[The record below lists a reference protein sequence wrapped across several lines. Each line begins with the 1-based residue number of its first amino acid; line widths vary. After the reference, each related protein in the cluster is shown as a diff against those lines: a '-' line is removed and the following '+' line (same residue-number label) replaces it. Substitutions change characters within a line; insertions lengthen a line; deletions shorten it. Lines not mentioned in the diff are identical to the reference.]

1 MPVREISVSEL
12 QKLRSGGSDVFVL
25 DVRSRDEYDY
35 ANIGPD
41 LLVPLDELVDR
52 MPELSPHENA
62 HVVVMCRSGARS
74 AQACNYLMQ
83 QGFSNVSNLRGGIR
97 AWSVEVDPK
106 VPLY

>member
-1 MPVREISVSEL
+1 MSLHEISVSEL
-12 QKLRSGGSDVFVL
+12 QKLRKDGSVFVV

-35 ANIGPD
+35 ANIAPD
-41 LLVPLDELVDR
+41 LLVPLDELMER
-52 MPELSPHENA
+52 MPELSSHQND

-74 AQACNYLMQ
+74 AQACNYLIH

-97 AWSVEVDPK
+97 AWSVEVDPS